1 MLHAKIDA
9 MKIEI
14 SKLIPHPRNKQ
25 LYGEPQVDDL
35 LESLEK
41 FGLLQPVR
49 INKYNMII
57 SGHRR
62 VAAAIKLG
70 WKYIDVVKD
79 EKTIDA
85 LEEIKELIISNQY
98 RSKSIETRLREGMEL
113 EKIESQISFERRCR
127 NGIPALGT
135 TRDIIGEKIGLSG
148 RGYIYGR
155 EVIREI
161 DILKSQ
167 GRMGEAVKLKKLL
180 NKSIRG
186 ALKKVNHSRIDSK
199 YWYYRSLSKL
209 IQSSKNAYLNMSK
222 KRDENTPNN
231 LWDMIGNIKDF
242 IIMLESWLPKKISNC
257 SFCEGT
263 SVHPL
268 TKDKCEYCINGQSG
282 NSKESEY

>member
-1 MLHAKIDA
+1 

-25 LYGEPQVDDL
+25 LYGEPYVDDL
-35 LESLEK
+35 VESLKK
-41 FGLLQPVR
+41 FGLLQLVR

-70 WKYIDVVKD
+70 WKYIDVEKD
-79 EKTIDA
+79 EKKIDA

-98 RSKSIETRLREGMEL
+98 RSKSIEMRLREGMEL
-113 EKIESQISFERRCR
+113 EKIEAQVSSERQCR
-127 NGIPALGT
+127 NTIPARGT
-135 TRDIIGEKIGLSG
+135 TRDIVGEKIGLSG

-161 DILKSQ
+161 DILKKQ
-167 GRMGEAVKLKKLL
+167 GRLSEAVKLKKLL
-180 NKSIRG
+180 NKSIGG
-186 ALKKVNHSRIDSK
+186 ALKKITNSKIDDEFWYYKSLSRI
-199 YWYYRSLSKL
+199 
-209 IQSSKNAYLNMSK
+209 IQSLKNAYINMSK
-222 KRDENTPNN
+222 KRNENTPSN
-231 LWDMIGNIKDF
+231 LWDVIGNIKDF
-242 IIMLESWLPKKISNC
+242 TIALESWLPKKISNC

-268 TKDKCEYCINGQSG
+268 TKNKCEYCINGKSG
-282 NSKESEY
+282 QSKESEY